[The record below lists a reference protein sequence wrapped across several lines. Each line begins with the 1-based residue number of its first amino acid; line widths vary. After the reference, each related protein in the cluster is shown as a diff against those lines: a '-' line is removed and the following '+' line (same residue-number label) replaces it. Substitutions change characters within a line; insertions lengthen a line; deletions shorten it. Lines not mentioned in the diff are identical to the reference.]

1 MKKQTCNSYRI
12 KFSHVTI
19 RQPGS
24 TWNVNY
30 QCDNATLDEES
41 QMIYTWTYIMHV
53 CIHVIHVNIRQPGR
67 STWNVIKSLYMYER
81 SINVTILMVEESQM
95 SYTWTYKYNK
105 EVYVKAKTILVF
117 YFSCILCLTW
127 IYGNCLIVLLYGYFI
142 PSLTYIFFIF
152 HLNNFFMS
160 DMNLRKFSY
169 CTLYGYFIPSLTY
182 IFLISLT

>member
-1 MKKQTCNSYRI
+1 MT
-12 KFSHVTI
+12 HVTI

-95 SYTWTYKYNK
+95 SYTWTYK
-105 EVYVKAKTILVF
+105 
-117 YFSCILCLTW
+117 SCILCLTW

-152 HLNNFFMS
+152 HLNNFLCLTWIYENFHIV
-160 DMNLRKFSY
+160 
-169 CTLYGYFIPSLTY
+169 LYMD
-182 IFLISLT
+182 ISSHL